1 MSGHRSS
8 REHCGDRAAGVAAV
22 GRAGTPGRPAPGQHR
37 APCQAAAR
45 GGAQRRRS
53 ARRGGH
59 AGPDRVDDLDGVQ
72 ATAGDLLAD
81 AAPAAG
87 PPDHG
92 QLPQRVQRQ
101 HRRHLV
107 LDVLHQQ
114 HAGDIDRGDPVL
126 AGRPARGGR
135 GGQVPVPVPHLA
147 ADHAARGADAA
158 AAGAGH
164 RAVHRLQGAEPARQ
178 PAGADPAL
186 YGVRAADLHLDAA
199 QLRGRRA
206 AGDGGGSGDR
216 RRGPGPD
223 LLADP
228 LPPGGARPGG
238 DQRVRVHLRLERV
251 RVRAHLPE
259 PGHPGEVHP
268 ADLRDVLHGPAQLRL
283 GSDHGRLHPLHD
295 PAHPVLPAGA
305 APDGPRPGRRGG
317 EGMSTAY
324 GAGSLTRLADAVL
337 VPPFPGR
344 SAPRWLLQALENG
357 LAGVTLF
364 GPNVAG
370 PEQLSA
376 LTAALRAVVPELV
389 IAIDEEGGDVTR
401 LAHLTGSPY
410 PGNAALGAVDDVAL
424 TRAVYQALGTDLA
437 AVGINVD
444 LAPSV
449 DVNTAAGNPIIGTRS
464 FGDRTGLVSRHAAA
478 AVHGLQAA
486 GVGACAKHFPGHG
499 STRDDTHHVV
509 ATVDG
514 DLALVRERD
523 LPPFT
528 AAIAAGVAAIM
539 PGHLRIPGVTGDLP
553 ATQSAAA
560 LGGLLRGE
568 LGFTGVIILDA
579 LEMRAVSARNG
590 ITDAAVRA
598 VAAGVDLLCLGR
610 DQDEEAYLAVRTAI
624 TAAVWAGTL
633 TEARLEEAAA
643 RVAGFRAMLA
653 ERALPGAPGGGPRA
667 GTGLPPEPGN
677 GDGIGLTAAR
687 RALRVTG
694 TPGTV
699 TDPVVIEVAPPGNIA
714 VGIVPWGLEPWLPAG
729 SVVRVPADGAQAE
742 QRLSQAL
749 RQAAGRTVIAVIR
762 DAHRDPGAQAVITRL
777 LAARPDT
784 IVLEMGLPVW
794 RPAARTYLATY
805 GASRTSGQAAAELL
819 GLTPIAGH

>member
-1 MSGHRSS
+1 MSATRQ
-8 REHCGDRAAGVAAV
+8 GD
-22 GRAGTPGRPAPGQHR
+22 
-37 APCQAAAR
+37 
-45 GGAQRRRS
+45 
-53 ARRGGH
+53 
-59 AGPDRVDDLDGVQ
+59 
-72 ATAGDLLAD
+72 
-81 AAPAAG
+81 
-87 PPDHG
+87 
-92 QLPQRVQRQ
+92 
-101 HRRHLV
+101 
-107 LDVLHQQ
+107 
-114 HAGDIDRGDPVL
+114 
-126 AGRPARGGR
+126 
-135 GGQVPVPVPHLA
+135 
-147 ADHAARGADAA
+147 
-158 AAGAGH
+158 
-164 RAVHRLQGAEPARQ
+164 
-178 PAGADPAL
+178 
-186 YGVRAADLHLDAA
+186 
-199 QLRGRRA
+199 
-206 AGDGGGSGDR
+206 
-216 RRGPGPD
+216 
-223 LLADP
+223 
-228 LPPGGARPGG
+228 
-238 DQRVRVHLRLERV
+238 
-251 RVRAHLPE
+251 
-259 PGHPGEVHP
+259 
-268 ADLRDVLHGPAQLRL
+268 
-283 GSDHGRLHPLHD
+283 
-295 PAHPVLPAGA
+295 
-305 APDGPRPGRRGG
+305 
-317 EGMSTAY
+317 
-324 GAGSLTRLADAVL
+324 GSLTRLADAIL
-337 VPPFPGR
+337 VPPFPGH
-344 SAPRWLLQALENG
+344 SAPRWLLRALENG

-364 GPNVAG
+364 GPNVSG

-376 LTAALRAVVPELV
+376 LTTALRAAAAEPV

-424 TRAVYQALGTDLA
+424 TRAVYRALGTDLA

-449 DVNTAAGNPIIGTRS
+449 DVNTAAGNPVIGTRS
-464 FGDRTGLVSRHAAA
+464 FGDRTDLVSRHAAA
-478 AVHGLQAA
+478 AVHGLQVA
-486 GVGACAKHFPGHG
+486 GVAACAKHFPGHG

-509 ATVDG
+509 ATIDG

-523 LPPFT
+523 LPPFA

-539 PGHLRIPGVTGDLP
+539 PGHLRVPGVTGDLP

-568 LGFTGVIILDA
+568 LGFAGVIVSDA

-610 DQDEEAYLAVRTAI
+610 DQDEEAYLAVRAAI
-624 TAAVWAGTL
+624 TAAVRAGTL
-633 TEARLEEAAA
+633 TEARLAEAAA
-643 RVAGFRAMLA
+643 RVAGFRTVLA
-653 ERALPGAPGGGPRA
+653 GRALPAGPGGRSQS
-667 GTGLPPEPGN
+667 GTGLAPEPGN

-742 QRLSQAL
+742 QRLAEAL

-819 GLTPIAGH
+819 GLTPVSRR